1 MDPHKRASPSIR
13 DMEQTSTTNRNKNN
27 MMVDIE
33 LAEPKD
39 ESTTFATKQQQQ
51 HRKERHC
58 TPIKVLKQFALLLCL
73 TLTFM
78 GVVLI
83 WKTYQMNQVIDYC
96 QATGGRVVAV
106 KPNKTFLRDSILL
119 RCEVLDGDFRR
130 G

>member
-1 MDPHKRASPSIR
+1 MDPHKSASPSIR
-13 DMEQTSTTNRNKNN
+13 DMGKPSTTSRNKNN

-51 HRKERHC
+51 HKKKKQC
-58 TPIKVLKQFALLLCL
+58 TTIKSLKKFAFLLCL
-73 TLTFM
+73 DLAFM

-83 WKTYQMNQVIDYC
+83 WKTYQMNEYINDC
-96 QATGGRVVAV
+96 PATGGQVVVV
-106 KPNKTFLRDSILL
+106 KVNKTFFGRPL
-119 RCEVLDGDFRR
+119 RCEGLDGDVRR